1 MRTLVLLAPLALA
14 ACDTAIGTEI
24 TRDMAKSVVNDVVTA
39 RAPGV
44 PIEPVSDC
52 IIDNASGSEI
62 IQIGSDAVTGTASA
76 DTVNT
81 VIAIAGREGTIT
93 CFIED
98 AGPIV
103 VGQLALA
110 LS

>member
-1 MRTLVLLAPLALA
+1 MRWAIVLLPFGLA

-24 TRDMAKSVVNDVVTA
+24 TRDMAKSVVRDVVVA

-44 PIEPVSDC
+44 PIEPVTDC

-62 IQIGSDAVTGTASA
+62 IQIGSDALTGTVSPA
-76 DTVNT
+76 TVDT

-93 CFIED
+93 CFVQD